1 MSQSDFL
8 VPSSVEVF
16 YDQIKEIHPGHILY
30 CEVSPPGAMGA
41 QGIIL
46 LYYFN
51 AQKEQVEQ
59 CRIDLKG
66 DQAAYYFLEEVL
78 GFFSDYGFQ
87 YEQMSQEFRAIYPA
101 DSAQE
106 FLINHYLG
114 LGNSAFLPA
123 NPNFETAEDGF
134 VFKTKLG
141 KFKISP
147 TYVQNFPYLLN
158 EMKTGKL
165 SSF

>member
-1 MSQSDFL
+1 MSSSSFL
-8 VPSSVEVF
+8 VPLSVEVHD
-16 YDQIKEIHPGHILY
+16 DQIKGIHPQNILY
-30 CEVSPPGAMGA
+30 CEVCPPGAMGA
-41 QGIIL
+41 QGMIL

-51 AQKEQVEQ
+51 AQNEQVER
-59 CRIDLKG
+59 CRIDLNG
-66 DQAAYYFLEEVL
+66 NQDAYYFMEEVL

-87 YEQMSQEFRAIYPA
+87 YEQMSQEFRAVYPA
-101 DSAQE
+101 ESAQE

-134 VFKTKLG
+134 VFNTKSG
-141 KFKISP
+141 KYKISP

-165 SSF
+165 TSL